1 MSKNTKGNILNE
13 NTIRRFMK
21 LANIEPLTESY
32 FENFNEEE
40 EEELGA
46 EAPAEELP
54 VEEPAADMGDEMD
67 MGAEA
72 PAAGGAAADVP
83 QEAVEE
89 IVAAIASAVEE
100 VTGTPVSS
108 EPAEEPA
115 AEEPAAEEPAAE
127 EPAAEEEADVMT
139 EQIDFAEWCASQ
151 GLAVETDNGGQR
163 FATVDA
169 ATADSL
175 ALPEGVTWTV
185 EQNQD
190 GSYNVYEGV
199 SEVAESAHEEDR
211 KAHV

>member
-54 VEEPAADMGDEMD
+54 AEEPAADLGDEMD

-72 PAAGGAAADVP
+72 PAEGGAAADVP

-108 EPAEEPA
+108 EPADCVIAP
-115 AEEPAAEEPAAE
+115 
-127 EPAAEEEADVMT
+127 
-139 EQIDFAEWCASQ
+139 
-151 GLAVETDNGGQR
+151 
-163 FATVDA
+163 
-169 ATADSL
+169 
-175 ALPEGVTWTV
+175 
-185 EQNQD
+185 
-190 GSYNVYEGV
+190 
-199 SEVAESAHEEDR
+199 
-211 KAHV
+211 